1 VTTKKAK
8 EETNLVKVLLENER
22 VRIYELDLA
31 PRQATVMHTHPEY
44 VGYMLTD
51 AKLRVKYASGVSEDR
66 DYKMGQAA
74 YRAAQEHTIE
84 NVGDAKVRVLIMEIK
99 GK

>member
-1 VTTKKAK
+1 MTTSKTKDGS
-8 EETNLVKVLLENER
+8 NLVKVLLENER
-22 VRIYELDLA
+22 VRIYELELK
-31 PRQATVMHTHPEY
+31 PRQPTVMHSHPEY
-44 VGYMLTD
+44 VGYMLSD

-66 DYKMGQAA
+66 DYTTGQAA

-84 NVGDAKVRVLIMEIK
+84 NVGDAMARILMVEIK